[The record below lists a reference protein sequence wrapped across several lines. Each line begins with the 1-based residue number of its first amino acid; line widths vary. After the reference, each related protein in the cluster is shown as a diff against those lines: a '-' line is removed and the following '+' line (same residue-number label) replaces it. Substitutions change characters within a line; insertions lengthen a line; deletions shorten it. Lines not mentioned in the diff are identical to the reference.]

1 MEDCALQADISS
13 VLGIY
18 SPVNYGY
25 TAIYLSWSRFK
36 PGVSSLGLQ
45 LGRLGPFSLTQ
56 ILLQK
61 ST

>member
-1 MEDCALQADISS
+1 MEDCALQYDISS
-13 VLGIY
+13 FLDIY

-25 TAIYLSWSRFK
+25 AAIYLSWSRFK

-45 LGRLGPFSLTQ
+45 LGRLGSFSLTQ

>member
-1 MEDCALQADISS
+1 MEDCALQNDISS
-13 VLGIY
+13 IVDIY

-25 TAIYLSWSRFK
+25 AAIYLSWSRFK
-36 PGVSSLGLQ
+36 PGVSLLVLQ
-45 LGRLGPFSLTQ
+45 LGRLGPSSLTQ